1 MTLERLDIHS
11 LRNLQPTR
19 WQPNAHINV
28 VYGANAS
35 GKTSLLEA
43 VHILGLGRSFRHKS
57 LLSSIQHQQDSLHL
71 YAKVRQKCGASYRL
85 AIQRERQQERSL
97 IYIQEQSVRTT
108 AELAACLPIQLITPD
123 SLRLLE
129 GAPQLRRQYLDWG
142 AFHAHAHFLPA
153 WQGLQNALKQRNS
166 LLKHAKIDPSYLQL
180 WDNELI
186 RYTQVVHQARLAYLE
201 MLQPVFIQYLQALTL
216 NLSIELTYYPGWDKK
231 YEYSDALTSS
241 RARDQAQGFTSL
253 GAQRADLRIRYQGH
267 NALNILSRG
276 QQKLVVSAL
285 KLAQGALLTD
295 KACVYL
301 VDDLAAELDAQHR
314 KNFCQLLVQQGKQ
327 VFMTCIDAK
336 HLVPMETFSEA
347 DVSWF
352 HVEQGQLTPVDF
364 SRSIG

>member
-1 MTLERLDIHS
+1 MTLERLDIQG

-19 WQPNAHINV
+19 WQPNAQINI
-28 VYGANAS
+28 VYGGNAS

-43 VHILGLGRSFRHKS
+43 IHILGLGRSFRHPS
-57 LLSSIQHQQDSLHL
+57 LLSSIQHQQTGLHL
-71 YAKVRQKCGASYRL
+71 HAKVRQQGGAIYRL
-85 AIQRERQQERSL
+85 ALQRERQQERSA
-97 IYIQEQSVRTT
+97 IYVQQEAIRTT
-108 AELAACLPIQLITPD
+108 AELAACLPLQLITPD

-129 GAPQLRRQYLDWG
+129 GAPQFRRQYLDWG
-142 AFHAHAHFLPA
+142 AFHTYAHFLPA

-186 RYTQVVHQARLAYLE
+186 RYTQVIHQARLAYLE
-201 MLQPVFIQYLQALTL
+201 ALQPVFIKYLQALTL

-231 YEYSDALTSS
+231 YEYSDALKSA
-241 RARDQAQGFTSL
+241 RVRDQTQGFTSL
-253 GAQRADLRIRYQGH
+253 GAHRADLRIRYQGH

-301 VDDLAAELDAQHR
+301 VDDLAAELDAAHR
-314 KNFCQLLVQQGKQ
+314 KNFCQLLAQQGGQ
-327 VFMTCIDAK
+327 VFITCIDAK
-336 HLVPMETFSEA
+336 HLVPMEVFSEA
-347 DVSWF
+347 EVSWF
-352 HVEQGQLTPVDF
+352 HVKQGQLTPVDF